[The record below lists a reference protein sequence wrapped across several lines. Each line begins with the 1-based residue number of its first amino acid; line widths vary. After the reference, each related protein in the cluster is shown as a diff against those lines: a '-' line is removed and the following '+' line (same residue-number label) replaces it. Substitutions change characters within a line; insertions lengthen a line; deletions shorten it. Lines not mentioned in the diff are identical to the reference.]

1 MSAEP
6 LELSRYRSTEIK
18 GLHRR
23 LDEIGDAFNPDVIA
37 ENFKLFAPLQR
48 SIYRISNSVG
58 IVRDQRYGPDER
70 QRLDVFFSPK
80 SVAGSS
86 RPVMVFVHG
95 GGFIGGDKSLPNAPF
110 YDNIGAWAVLHGL
123 VGVNI
128 TYRLAPQHQW
138 PAGSEDLAA
147 ALNWIRSN
155 IAAHGGDPARIFAM
169 GQSAGGAH
177 VAHFLAHERFASPA
191 RSALAGAILMSGLYD
206 TTTMEKN
213 PLFKAYFGD
222 DESRYAGQSA
232 LPGLATTSIPLQVL
246 IAEHDPPDFK
256 RQYVELL
263 RAYLSAR
270 GTLPHLAYLP
280 SHSHLSTTLSIN
292 TDDTFVGDRIL
303 DFVEATS
310 AKPSAVSA

>member
-1 MSAEP
+1 MPSN
-6 LELSRYRSTEIK
+6 SRYSSPAIENA
-18 GLHRR
+18 HRR
-23 LDEIGDAFNPDVIA
+23 LDEIGDAFNPDMIA
-37 ENFKLFAPLQR
+37 ENFKLFTPLHKLAPFPD
-48 SIYRISNSVG
+48 VD
-58 IVRDQRYGPDER
+58 IVRDQRYGADER
-70 QRLDVFFSPK
+70 HRLDVFRPK
-80 SVAGSS
+80 SAAGS

-95 GGFIGGDKSLPNAPF
+95 GGFIGGDKITPNPAF
-110 YDNIGAWAVLHGL
+110 YDNIGAWSVRHGL
-123 VGVNI
+123 IGVNI

-147 ALNWIRSN
+147 ALNWIRGN
-155 IAAHGGDPARIFAM
+155 IAAYGGDPARIFLM

-206 TTTMEKN
+206 TITMDKN
-213 PLFKAYFGD
+213 PLFKAYFGE
-222 DESRYAGQSA
+222 DESRYAAQSA
-232 LPGLATTSIPLQVL
+232 LPGLAKTSTPLLVL
-246 IAEHDPPDFK
+246 IAEHDPADFK
-256 RQYVELL
+256 RQYVEIL

-303 DFVEATS
+303 DFVEAMS